1 MCEHESVQ
9 GYLIILGVCKNE
21 RVFDV
26 AVETL
31 KVHVRIYLSVPAN
44 DVAVGAI
51 LLFSP
56 CH

>member
-9 GYLIILGVCKNE
+9 GYLIILGVCKSE
-21 RVFDV
+21 RVLDV